1 MSIENLKSFDPFA
14 EEALD
19 DEGAAAP
26 ASEIVDIRVQ
36 QRNGR
41 KKLTTVAGLPQEID
55 FKRLLK
61 AFKKSFCC
69 NGTVVKD
76 ESLGKIIQVQGDQR
90 RNIFTFIT
98 NEGIAKKENV
108 KVHGP

>member
-14 EEALD
+14 DDALD
-19 DEGAAAP
+19 DEGVAAP
-26 ASEIVDIRVQ
+26 ASDTIDIRVQ

-41 KKLTTVAGLPQEID
+41 KKVTTVQGLPQEID

-76 ESLGKIIQVQGDQR
+76 ETHGKIIQLQGDQR
-90 RNIFTFIT
+90 RNIFEFIT